1 MFDNYEI
8 KAITLDFDGTTLQKD
23 KTWLS
28 PRNYRALQELKKRG
42 IVCIPCTGRSADMF
56 PPQFEDPS
64 YRYWFTCCGARVL
77 DRQTGEIIFK
87 KSFTPQ
93 QSAEICKVFEGKN
106 IYCEVASEGKLLFEK
121 SVMDNL
127 WKYPVPPHHVWFMYG
142 TDRPVTVE
150 GKLSDYFL
158 ENNVGIEKIN
168 LYGIAESEFQEMRDR
183 FDSMPF
189 AITKLS
195 EPVGIQVSSR
205 DVDCIEAMQVL
216 LDRIGITFDNVLSIG
231 DSLLLDGQMMQ
242 KAAIGVT
249 LENASDDVK
258 AIADYVTDSY
268 DNDGFAK
275 AIEKIILKES

>member
-1 MFDNYEI
+1 M
-8 KAITLDFDGTTLQKD
+8 
-23 KTWLS
+23 
-28 PRNYRALQELKKRG
+28 
-42 IVCIPCTGRSADMF
+42 
-56 PPQFEDPS
+56 
-64 YRYWFTCCGARVL
+64 
-77 DRQTGEIIFK
+77 
-87 KSFTPQ
+87 
-93 QSAEICKVFEGKN
+93 FEGKN

-127 WKYPVPPHHVWFMYG
+127 WKYPVPPHHVWFMYA

-168 LYGIAESEFQEMRDR
+168 LYGIPESEFQAMRER

-195 EPVGIQVSSR
+195 DPVGIQVSCR

-231 DSLLLDGQMMQ
+231 DSRLLDGQMME

-258 AIADYVTDSY
+258 AIADYITDSY
-268 DNDGFAK
+268 ENDGFAK